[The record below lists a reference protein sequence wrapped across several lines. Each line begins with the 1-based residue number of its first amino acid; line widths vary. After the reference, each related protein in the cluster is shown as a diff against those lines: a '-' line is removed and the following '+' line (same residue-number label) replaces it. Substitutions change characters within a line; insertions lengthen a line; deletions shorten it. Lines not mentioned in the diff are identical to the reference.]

1 MKTNINKHISDLLCE
16 HNCVIIPEFGGFVAN
31 YESAFIDTR
40 TNHMFAPKKSIVFNR
55 SLKNNDG
62 LLVNEIAVGEGL
74 TFKQAKKELN
84 KYVLNLNESLSLYK
98 KVFIDEVGTL
108 LLTSDDKVLFVQSNS
123 RNHLLDSYGFST
135 IQYPAIERT
144 SVQERFEEKIK
155 HIDKKHLPSNKKP
168 WLRAAA
174 VIIPLLMVSALGIS
188 NKDKIHSAYANL
200 SPFATSTTHVEVVEK
215 VNTPYSSFEIES
227 PTNNIEE
234 AVLSFYEA
242 KNNMGA
248 AVSEEA
254 FEVPKHF
261 IIAGAFSSERNA
273 KKMISKLQK
282 SNFSSSKIVGK
293 SKSGLY
299 RVSYDG
305 FVNSSDAIMAL
316 REIKKTNPSAWL
328 LSTH

>member
-1 MKTNINKHISDLLCE
+1 MRTNINKHISDLLCE
-16 HNCVIIPEFGGFVAN
+16 HNCVIIPDFGGFVAN
-31 YESAFIDTR
+31 YESAFIDSR

-74 TFKQAKKELN
+74 TFKQAKKELD
-84 KYVLNLNESLSLYK
+84 KYVLNLNESLSLHK

-123 RNHLLDSYGFST
+123 RNHLLDSYGFTT
-135 IQYPAIERT
+135 IQYPTIQRT

-155 HIDKKHLPSNKKP
+155 HIDKAHLPSNKKP
-168 WLRAAA
+168 WLKAAA
-174 VIIPLLMVSALGIS
+174 VLIPLLMVSALGIS
-188 NKDKIHSAYANL
+188 NKDKIHSVYANL
-200 SPFATSTTHVEVVEK
+200 SPFGSSSSTVVEAVETATTHL
-215 VNTPYSSFEIES
+215 SSFDVES

-242 KNNMGA
+242 KNNMTT
-248 AVSEEA
+248 VVEN
-254 FEVPKHF
+254 EVPKHF

-282 SNFSSSKIVGK
+282 SNFTSSKIVGK

>member
-1 MKTNINKHISDLLCE
+1 MRTNINKHISDLLCE
-16 HNCVIIPEFGGFVAN
+16 HNCVIIPDFGGFVAN
-31 YESAFIDTR
+31 YESAFIDSR
-40 TNHMFAPKKSIVFNR
+40 THHMFAPKKSIVFNR

-74 TFKQAKKELN
+74 TFKQAKKELD
-84 KYVLNLNESLSLYK
+84 KYVLNLNESLSLHK

-123 RNHLLDSYGFST
+123 RNHLLDSYGFTT
-135 IQYPAIERT
+135 IQYPTIQRT

-155 HIDKKHLPSNKKP
+155 HIDKAHLPSNKKP
-168 WLRAAA
+168 WLKAAA
-174 VIIPLLMVSALGIS
+174 VLIPLLMVSALGIS
-188 NKDKIHSAYANL
+188 NKDKIHSVYANL
-200 SPFATSTTHVEVVEK
+200 SPFGSSSSTVVEAVETATTHL
-215 VNTPYSSFEIES
+215 SSFDVES

-242 KNNMGA
+242 KNNMTT
-248 AVSEEA
+248 VVEN
-254 FEVPKHF
+254 EVPKHF

-282 SNFSSSKIVGK
+282 SNFTSSKIVGK